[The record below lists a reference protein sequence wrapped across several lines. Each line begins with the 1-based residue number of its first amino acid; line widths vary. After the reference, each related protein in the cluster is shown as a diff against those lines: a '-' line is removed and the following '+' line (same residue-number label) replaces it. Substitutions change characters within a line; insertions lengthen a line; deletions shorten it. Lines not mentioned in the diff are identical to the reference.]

1 MKTVRVVIADDSPFL
16 VRLLTS
22 YLEGS
27 GRIQVIGTAGDG
39 RSAIEAVETLR
50 PDALTLDLDMP
61 GMGGLEALRQ
71 IMRRRPT
78 PCVLISGVSGRAAT
92 QTLQAL
98 DDGAVDFVLK
108 YQPGVSLDPE
118 ALRAEIVAKVLAAAR
133 VQVIR
138 SLPPASR
145 RELGPLAA
153 ISGAD
158 VLSMPVPAAAN
169 LDLVV
174 IGASTGGPVAIR
186 ELLQHLPE
194 GFSAAIVVVQHLPP
208 SFTAVLANQL
218 GRHCSLEVREADH
231 GDRLAPGKVFVAPGG
246 RHLLFGPDGRVRLT
260 RGVPIHG
267 HQPAID
273 VVMQSAAEVFAGRTT
288 GILLT
293 GMGDDGAEGLVSIRR
308 SGGRTFAQDEA
319 SCVVYGMPRRAVE
332 RGAVMTQA
340 PVAEIARS
348 LVQQGQNMGKVAS

>member
-1 MKTVRVVIADDSPFL
+1 MKAVRVVIADDSPFL

-22 YLEGS
+22 YLEAS
-27 GRIQVIGTAGDG
+27 GEMEVVGTAGDG
-39 RSAIEAVETLR
+39 RSAVEAVSTLR

-61 GMGGLEALRQ
+61 GVGGLEALRE
-71 IMRRRPT
+71 IMRRCPT

-92 QTLQAL
+92 QTLQGL

-118 ALRAEIVAKVLAAAR
+118 ALRAEIVAKVLAAAK

-138 SLPPASR
+138 SLPSNGR
-145 RELGPLAA
+145 RQLGPFPLVEAP
-153 ISGAD
+153 SP
-158 VLSMPVPAAAN
+158 MPVPAAAN
-169 LDLVV
+169 LDVVV

-186 ELLQHLPE
+186 ELLSHLPE
-194 GFSAAIVVVQHLPP
+194 DFCSAIVIVQHLPP

-218 GRHCSLEVREADH
+218 GRQCSLEVREADH

-246 RHLLFGPDGRVRLT
+246 RHLLFGSDGSLRLT

-273 VVMQSAAEVFAGRTT
+273 VVMQSAAQVFTSRTT

-293 GMGDDGAEGLVSIRR
+293 GMGDDGVEGLWSIRR
-308 SGGRTFAQDEA
+308 AGGRTFAQDEA
-319 SCVVYGMPRRAVE
+319 TCVIYGMPRRAVE
-332 RGAVMTQA
+332 RGAVITQA
-340 PVAEIARS
+340 AVAEIARS
-348 LVQQGQNMGKVAS
+348 LVHQRQNMGKVAS